1 MADSTAWLDV
11 TLVIEPQ
18 MVSWPGDPP
27 VSLHRLASL
36 ASGDAVNLS
45 AFSASLHCGT
55 HVDAPAHYLPG
66 GAGIDGMPPEA
77 MIGLAK
83 VFSVVA
89 AGAIEVADLEGLAI
103 VPGDRILLR
112 TGNSLLYAQKRFDP
126 SFVGLTEGAAGW
138 LAARQIRTLGVDY
151 LSVAGMHA
159 DQAAVHRRLL
169 EAGIWLIE
177 GLNLAAVAP
186 GRYQLY
192 CLPLRISDAE
202 AAPARV
208 LLRPLGR
215 QHTSAS

>member
-1 MADSTAWLDV
+1 MPDSAAWLDV
-11 TLVIEPQ
+11 TLAIEPQ
-18 MVSWPGDPP
+18 MITWPGDPP

-36 ASGDAVNLS
+36 ALGDAVNLS

-77 MIGLAK
+77 MIGPAK
-83 VFSVVA
+83 VFSVPA
-89 AGAIEVADLEGLAI
+89 GGAIEVADLEGLDIAA
-103 VPGDRILLR
+103 GDRVLLR
-112 TGNSLLYAQKRFDP
+112 TGNSRLYAQKRFDP
-126 SFVGLTEGAAGW
+126 SFVGLTEDAAGW
-138 LAARQIRTLGVDY
+138 LAARQIRTLGIDY

-159 DQAAVHRRLL
+159 DQAAIHRRLL

-192 CLPLRISDAE
+192 CLPLRIADAE

-208 LLRPLGR
+208 LLHPLGC
-215 QHTSAS
+215 QHTFAP